1 MLLVQ
6 ANMRSKAVV
15 PPTLQG
21 CQDQVYPSDEMH
33 AQGLGN

>member
-15 PPTLQG
+15 PPTLKG
-21 CQDQVYPSDEMH
+21 CQDQVHPSDETH
-33 AQGLGN
+33 AQGMGN